1 MERPCFLV
9 IDREYAGSISTR
21 KLVLET
27 AKFNVITAYDAKEGV
42 QSLKRFPKV
51 DGVVVNAELSDM
63 EDCSGLIGHLR
74 EIAPQIDVIVTS
86 SGGRP
91 KCGPQVHYVD
101 SFDPKS
107 LLECLETLRPDAAA
121 ELRARETIAQQSI
134 HESKRGE

>member
-27 AKFNVITAYDAKEGV
+27 AKFNVITAYDATEGI
-42 QSLKRFPKV
+42 QSLRRFPNV
-51 DGVVVNAELSDM
+51 DGIVINAELSDL
-63 EDCSGLIGHLR
+63 EDCTGLVATLR
-74 EIAPQIDVIVTS
+74 DIAPKLEVIVTS
-86 SGGRP
+86 TGGRP

-107 LLECLETLRPDAAA
+107 LLECLESLRPEATA
-121 ELRARETIAQQSI
+121 ELRAREAVAQRSI
-134 HESKRGE
+134 HESRGGE